1 MFLTW
6 KRFTA
11 LSYALTPYAATLYLT
26 DTTTAVG
33 AADGIHVTSSLLGT
47 TVISSKR

>member
-11 LSYALTPYAATLYLT
+11 LSYVLTPNAAALYLT
-26 DTTTAVG
+26 DATTAVG
-33 AADGIHVTSSLLGT
+33 AANGIHMTSSLLGT

>member
-11 LSYALTPYAATLYLT
+11 LSYLLTPNPATLYLT

-33 AADGIHVTSSLLGT
+33 AANGIHMTSSLLGT

>member
-11 LSYALTPYAATLYLT
+11 LSYAISEESGKGYLA
-26 DTTTAVG
+26 DTTTTVG
-33 AADGIHVTSSLLGT
+33 ATDRVHMTSSLLGT
-47 TVISSKR
+47 TVIST

>member
-11 LSYALTPYAATLYLT
+11 LSYVLTPNAAALYLT
-26 DTTTAVG
+26 DATTAVS
-33 AADGIHVTSSLLGT
+33 ASDGIHMTSSLLGT